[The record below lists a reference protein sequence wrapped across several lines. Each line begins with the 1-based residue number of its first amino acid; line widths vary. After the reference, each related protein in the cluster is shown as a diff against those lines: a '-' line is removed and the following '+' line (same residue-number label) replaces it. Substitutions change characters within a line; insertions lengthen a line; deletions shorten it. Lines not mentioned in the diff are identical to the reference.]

1 MKVRRFLAGLA
12 AAAMIAGT
20 MSMSMTA
27 WAEQAQQHEAYSYTA
42 IGYQYG
48 TENTYEFTK
57 TLTVEGDANV
67 PAVTFNFTVEKAEPV
82 AGSASALPIYKTEGT
97 PTIAP
102 VTFTA
107 GDSEASKT
115 VSVDFTGVTFS
126 EPGVYRYY
134 ITESADTPAYITND
148 PEAVRTLDVYVE
160 SVENELK
167 IAGTTFIKG
176 QNNTPPAKSDTK
188 ADLSAQKSD
197 GYTNTYVSHDLT
209 IAKNVTGNQASKD
222 KYFKFTVAITNAGA
236 GTRLNVDTANATTDA
251 ISEDTNG
258 ATTVSG
264 TNPSGITCEADGS
277 ATVEVFLQNGESITI
292 TGLPDGAKYTITE
305 TKEDYTVADITAE
318 GDEDGTATA
327 DTGVFA
333 DTDTGITGDTT
344 VTYTN
349 DKKGVVPTGVMVS
362 IAGPAAA
369 GAVIVGGV
377 ILLSVKK
384 RREDR
389 E

>member
-20 MSMSMTA
+20 MSMTA
-27 WAEQAQQHEAYSYTA
+27 WAEQAQQPHEAYKYTA

-48 TENTYEFTK
+48 TETTYDFTK
-57 TLTVEGDANV
+57 ALTVEDDANV
-67 PAVTFNFTVEKAEPV
+67 PAVTFNFTVEKADAV
-82 AGSASALPIYKTEGT
+82 AGTDTALPIYKTEVT

-107 GDSEASKT
+107 GDSETSKT
-115 VSVDFTGVTFS
+115 VSVSFEGVTFS

-148 PEAVRTLDVYVE
+148 PEADRTLDVYVQDDDTGH
-160 SVENELK
+160 LA
-167 IAGTTFIKG
+167 IAGVTFVNG
-176 QNNTPPAKSDTK
+176 RNSNPPTKS
-188 ADLSAQKSD
+188 ADNFDLPEGQKSN

-209 IAKNVTGNQASKD
+209 IAKTVTGNQASKD
-222 KYFKFTVAITNAGA
+222 KYFRFTVNITNAGA
-236 GTRLNVDTANATTDA
+236 GTKLNVDTSNATTAA
-251 ISEDTNG
+251 ITADTNG

-264 TNPSGITCEADGS
+264 TNPSGNDAIICEADGS
-277 ATVEVFLQNGESITI
+277 KTFDVFLQHGESIKI
-292 TGLPDGAKYTITE
+292 TGLPDGASYTITE
-305 TKEDYTVADITAE
+305 YPEDYTVASVNATEDDT
-318 GDEDGTATA
+318 DGTANGA
-327 DTGVFA
+327 EF
-333 DTDTGITGDTT
+333 TDTITGDTT

-349 DKKGVVPTGVMVS
+349 NKQGVVPTGVMVS
-362 IAGPAAA
+362 VAGPAAA
-369 GAVIVGGV
+369 GAAIVGGV

-384 RREDR
+384 RREDK